1 MRGIGRFVGHV
12 WGAIGSPAPARE
24 RVEVRREVEQ
34 EEREGVILR
43 RTTIEEIEIRPG
55 ATDEGAP
62 ENDA

>member
-12 WGAIGSPAPARE
+12 WGAVRSPAIQGE
-24 RVEVRREVEQ
+24 TVEVRREVQQ
-34 EEREGVILR
+34 EDREGVVLR

-55 ATDEGAP
+55 ATDKGAQ

>member
-12 WGAIGSPAPARE
+12 WGAVRSPATE
-24 RVEVRREVEQ
+24 GETLEVRRDVEQ
-34 EEREGVILR
+34 EDREGVILR

-55 ATDEGAP
+55 ATDARAQ